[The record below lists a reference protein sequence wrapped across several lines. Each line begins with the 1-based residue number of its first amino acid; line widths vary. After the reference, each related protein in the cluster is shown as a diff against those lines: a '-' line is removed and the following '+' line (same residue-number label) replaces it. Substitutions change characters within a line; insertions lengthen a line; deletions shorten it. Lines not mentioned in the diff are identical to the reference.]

1 MDIGPLG
8 YETRHG
14 FSDMRVGN
22 GKGGGD
28 RNRAQ
33 APADEIL
40 CQSVNSIE
48 TVEDGGDVRK
58 DRPRLRREQKPP
70 GNTRKQLDLELAL
83 ALLERGAD
91 GGLSHVQK
99 PRRRRHGAGDCRAPD
114 EWSGSNVSSWRLRMP
129 SWSAGGT

>member
-1 MDIGPLG
+1 MIRRPPRSTRTDTLFPYTTLFRSPLG

-14 FSDMRVGN
+14 FGYIPVGN

-58 DRPRLRREQKPP
+58 DRPRLRRGQKPP

-99 PRRRRHGAGDCRAPD
+99 PRRRRHGAGD
-114 EWSGSNVSSWRLRMP
+114 
-129 SWSAGGT
+129 